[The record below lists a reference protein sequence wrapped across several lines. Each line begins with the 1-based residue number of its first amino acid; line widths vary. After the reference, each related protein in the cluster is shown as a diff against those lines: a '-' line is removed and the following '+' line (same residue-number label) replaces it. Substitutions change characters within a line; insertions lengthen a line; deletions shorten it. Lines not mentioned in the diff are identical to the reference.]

1 MPLAEARGARLY
13 FEVRGAGEPLLLI
26 PGFGAAIP
34 VYWANIPEL
43 ARHFRVIAFDPR
55 GAGRSDVP
63 RDGYTMRVFADD
75 AAAVLD
81 AAGEASAH
89 VFGTSF
95 GGMVAQH
102 LALEHPQR
110 ARRLVL
116 GCTTPGGTRH
126 APPSPENVTRFLA
139 AGDIADPATAVR
151 STYFMHYSDGYAAA
165 HDAAIVERSL
175 ANAWLRA
182 TPEGRAGQLAAVQGH
197 DTYDRLSEIAHPT
210 LVVHGFEDSMVPVEN
225 GRLLAE
231 AIPGARLIVY
241 PAGRHLFF
249 AECAEQLNADIVA
262 FLTEDVT
269 AADQRDPT

>member
-1 MPLAEARGARLY
+1 MPLAEARGAHLY
-13 FEVRGAGEPLLLI
+13 YEVHGEGDPLLLI
-26 PGFGAAIP
+26 PGFGSTIP
-34 VYWANIPEL
+34 AYWANIPEL

-55 GAGRSDVP
+55 GSGRSGVP
-63 RDGYTMRVFADD
+63 PDGYTMQVFADD

-81 AAGEASAH
+81 AAEAAAAH

-102 LALEHPQR
+102 LALEHPR
-110 ARRLVL
+110 RVRRLVL

-126 APPSPENVTRFLA
+126 VPPPLENVTRFLA
-139 AGDIADPATAVR
+139 AGGIADPAEAVR
-151 STYFMHYSDGYAAA
+151 STYFMHYSDEYAAA
-165 HDAAIVERSL
+165 HDGEIVERSL

-197 DTYDRLSEIAHPT
+197 DTYERLRKIAHPA
-210 LVVHGFEDSMVPVEN
+210 LVVHGGEDGMVPVEN
-225 GRLLAE
+225 GRLLGE

-241 PAGRHLFF
+241 ARGRHMFF

-262 FLTEDVT
+262 FLRADGAET
-269 AADQRDPT
+269 AAK